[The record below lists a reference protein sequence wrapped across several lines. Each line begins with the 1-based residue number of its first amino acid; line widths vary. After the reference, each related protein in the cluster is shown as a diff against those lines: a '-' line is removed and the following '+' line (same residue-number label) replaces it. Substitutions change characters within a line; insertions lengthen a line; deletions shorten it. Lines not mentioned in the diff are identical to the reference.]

1 MAPWR
6 HTAASLFTVSA
17 VLLTG
22 QTAASATPPPA
33 VTQSP
38 RQGFR
43 AAAQFAADEYR
54 EERRRILLAYRD
66 ATRGAHHRLRL
77 ALRDAADEQQRQDAW
92 RVYADET
99 GPLRSA
105 ANRHMQQARTRFRD
119 VVEQAREQYG
129 VVTALTTFVTVR

>member
-33 VTQSP
+33 ITQSP

-43 AAAQFAADEYR
+43 AATQLAADDYR
-54 EERRRILLAYRD
+54 EQRRLILRDYRE
-66 ATRGAHHRLRL
+66 ATRHAQHRLRM
-77 ALRDAADEQQRQDAW
+77 ALMQAADGQERKAAW
-92 RVYADET
+92 RAYADET
-99 GPLRSA
+99 DPLRTA
-105 ANRHMQQARTRFRD
+105 AHHRMQQARAAFRAT
-119 VVEQAREQYG
+119 VEQARELFG
-129 VVTALTTFVTVR
+129 VPTTPNTFTRIR

>member
-38 RQGFR
+38 RQGLR

-54 EERRRILLAYRD
+54 QERRRILLAYRD

-99 GPLRSA
+99 GPLRRA
-105 ANRHMQQARTRFRD
+105 ANRQMQQARAEFRAA
-119 VVEQAREQYG
+119 VERARDMFG
-129 VVTALTTFVTVR
+129 VPTTASTFATIR